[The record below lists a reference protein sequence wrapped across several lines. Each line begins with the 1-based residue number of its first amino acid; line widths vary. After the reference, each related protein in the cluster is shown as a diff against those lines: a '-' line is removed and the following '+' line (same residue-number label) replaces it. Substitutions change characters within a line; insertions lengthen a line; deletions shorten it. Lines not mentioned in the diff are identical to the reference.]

1 MKVFLLSIYFH
12 FAHKILLGLI
22 DVVKTRTQK
31 QIIIPGKDPKYKG
44 IIQSCRVI
52 AQEEGVGSL
61 WRGLTP
67 RLLRIVP
74 GQAITFVSAQLLTIH
89 LFPQSFLIQLI

>member
-1 MKVFLLSIYFH
+1 MIEIENHGSSIKLLYSSH
-12 FAHKILLGLI
+12 SLLLDRI
-22 DVVKTRTQK
+22 DVVKTRIQK
-31 QIIIPGKDPKYKG
+31 QIIIPGKEPKYRG
-44 IIQSCRVI
+44 IIQSCRLI

-74 GQAITFVSAQLLTIH
+74 GQAITFVSKN
-89 LFPQSFLIQLI
+89 